1 MIVIF
6 DLDDTLYPEILFVQ
20 SGFRAV
26 ANYLS
31 ERYGWDADEVYTEMI
46 DLLDRLGRGA
56 VFDELLR
63 RRGQLRKETVRLCLS
78 VYRLHKPTLTLA
90 PEAVRCLARLAREPK
105 YIVTDGNK
113 VVQAN
118 KVIALGL
125 LPYVRKAYIT
135 HRYGVAHAKP
145 STRCFELIAKRE
157 KVEFGQ
163 MVYIGDNPKKDFV
176 NLRKLGVRTVRVL
189 TGPYADF
196 PAAEGFDAEV
206 HIRSLDEFS
215 LAIYE

>member
-6 DLDDTLYPEILFVQ
+6 DLDDTLYPEIQFVE

-31 ERYGWDADEVYTEMI
+31 ERYGWDANEVYAEMI
-46 DLLDRLGRGA
+46 ALLNQLGRGA

-63 RRGQLRKETVRLCLS
+63 RRGQLRKQTVRACLS

-90 PEAVRCLARLAREPK
+90 PEAVRCLDRLADVPK

-113 VVQAN
+113 LVQAN
-118 KVIALGL
+118 KVLALGL
-125 LPYVRKAYIT
+125 LSQVKKAYIT

-145 STRCFELIAKRE
+145 STRCFELIAQRE
-157 KVEFGQ
+157 KVDFSQ
-163 MVYIGDNPKKDFV
+163 LVYIGDNPKKDFV

-189 TGPYADF
+189 TGPYASY
-196 PAAEGFDAEV
+196 PAADGFDAEI

-215 LAIYE
+215 LALYD